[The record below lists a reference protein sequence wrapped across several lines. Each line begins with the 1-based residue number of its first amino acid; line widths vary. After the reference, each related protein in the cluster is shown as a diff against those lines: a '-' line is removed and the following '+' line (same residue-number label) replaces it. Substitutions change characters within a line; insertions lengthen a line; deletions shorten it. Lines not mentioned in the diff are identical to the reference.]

1 MIKLDSYQPGCWVN
15 CIDPTSAESKIL
27 IRDFKVDADF
37 LKAALDPEESPHI
50 DSEDGNELIIIDVP
64 VISKEEKDITYQ
76 TMPLGII
83 ITKENVI
90 TISLKKNMVIEE
102 IASGH
107 FKNINTNLRTQFVL
121 NVVLRTAV
129 KYLQY
134 LKQIDKISDNIE
146 RDLRKSMK
154 NKDFMQ
160 FLEIEKSLVYFSS
173 SLKANEST
181 LEKVM
186 RGRLVK
192 LHEED
197 KELLEDVLIEVRQ
210 AIEMT
215 TIQINI
221 LSNTME
227 AFASI
232 ISNNLNIVMKVL
244 ASITLI
250 ISIPTVISGFYGMNV
265 NLPFADVSWFPW
277 VLSLALM
284 LISYF
289 ILKKKDMM

>member
-15 CIDPTSAESKIL
+15 CIDPTSAESEIL

>member
-277 VLSLALM
+277 VLSLVLM
-284 LISYF
+284 LVSYF